1 MASFTTGL
9 ATFSL
14 FHFQSYPVQE
24 YKLYKALLLVRSYTS
39 TPHHLFLWQWLIHG
53 KQQEFASASFWS
65 CNSLKGKDI
74 MEVED
79 EHEGNTGLAIANN
92 KGKDIMEVEDEHE
105 GNTGLAIA
113 NNKGKDIMEVEDEHE
128 GNTGLAIANNKS
140 LKGKDIMDVKDE
152 HEGNNG
158 LAIANNKGKDIM
170 EVEDEHEGNTGFA
183 IANNKAEAPDWLK
196 VLIRARFWRECRVH
210 RRDKMLRRAA
220 LRHNRS
226 LESVFCV
233 NCFKVICPHCRHAEE
248 EPTHQLLKIRRY
260 VFRSVVSINDMKRL
274 GVNVSH
280 IQAYKCNGEEVVHLR
295 PMRRSSGRTAPKQTP
310 RCLTCDCLLHTW
322 PNRLCSLS
330 CKHRIR
336 REAPAS
342 DDDLSVP
349 GRAVRRLARR
359 GGQSSAT
366 SRLLPG
372 AQGEAT
378 SRPVPSARRRSRH
391 NVANPRRDPFF

>member
-1 MASFTTGL
+1 
-9 ATFSL
+9 
-14 FHFQSYPVQE
+14 
-24 YKLYKALLLVRSYTS
+24 
-39 TPHHLFLWQWLIHG
+39 
-53 KQQEFASASFWS
+53 
-65 CNSLKGKDI
+65 

-79 EHEGNTGLAIANN
+79 EHEGNTGFAIANN

-113 NNKGKDIMEVEDEHE
+113 NNKGKDIMEVEAEHE
-128 GNTGLAIANNKS
+128 GNT
-140 LKGKDIMDVKDE
+140 
-152 HEGNNG
+152 G

-170 EVEDEHEGNTGFA
+170 EVEDEHEGNTGLANANKGKDIMEVEDEQQGSNGSA
-183 IANNKAEAPDWLK
+183 IANNKGKEIMEEQDGNNGSPWLQPTRELMEAAEALEWLQLQDVMYDDDDDDEPQAEAPDWLK

-349 GRAVRRLARR
+349 GRAVRRLARW

-378 SRPVPSARRRSRH
+378 SRPVPFARRRSRH